1 MTFITQAVTLDHIVS
16 LAPSVV
22 YYSATTRWWTHDPSH
37 VRRHP
42 ETKQLCDP
50 RGEPIHEARNVADF
64 FRRARLNARE
74 SVYGKHGLTAFIAAH
89 NSNCRVSETDTR
101 PTCLATWKEYNDIID
116 MQNAVVMPKAVMLN
130 ADLTIGGMPEKTV
143 MHDPNPRVMG
153 KDEEEDDD
161 GDEEEDEND
170 EVKDSKILNF
180 SIPLVPKTQIE
191 FEAPIKLK
199 TVQSGPDSI
208 IPIQPTPTLEN
219 MLNRSKSNK
228 KPN

>member
-1 MTFITQAVTLDHIVS
+1 MTFITQDVTLDHIVS
-16 LAPSVV
+16 LAPPVV

-89 NSNCRVSETDTR
+89 NSNCRVSETDAR

-116 MQNAVVMPKAVMLN
+116 LQNAFVTPKPVMLN
-130 ADLTIGGMPEKTV
+130 ADLTIGGLPEKTV
-143 MHDPNPRVMG
+143 WHDPNPRVME
-153 KDEEEDDD
+153 KDEEE
-161 GDEEEDEND
+161 EEDED
-170 EVKDSKILNF
+170 EDIDEDEEQNSKVLSF
-180 SIPLVPKTQIE
+180 STPLIPKTQIE

-208 IPIQPTPTLEN
+208 IPIKPTPTLEN
-219 MLNRSKSNK
+219 MLNRSKGKK

>member
-1 MTFITQAVTLDHIVS
+1 MTFITQAVTLDHVIS
-16 LAPSVV
+16 SAPSVV
-22 YYSATTRWWTHDPSH
+22 YYSATTRWWTHDINH

-64 FRRARLNARE
+64 FRRVKLNARE

-89 NSNCRVSETDTR
+89 NSNCRVSETDPR
-101 PTCLATWKEYNDIID
+101 PTCLATWKEYNDILD
-116 MQNAVVMPKAVMLN
+116 QQNAVVTPKPTMLN
-130 ADLTIGGMPEKTV
+130 ADLTIGGLPEKTV
-143 MHDPNPRVMG
+143 WHDPNPRVME
-153 KDEEEDDD
+153 KDEEE
-161 GDEEEDEND
+161 GEEEEEDED
-170 EVKDSKILNF
+170 EEEDSKILNF
-180 SIPLVPKTQIE
+180 STPLVPKPQVE

-208 IPIQPTPTLEN
+208 IPIKPTPTLEN
-219 MLNRSKSNK
+219 MLNRSKGKK